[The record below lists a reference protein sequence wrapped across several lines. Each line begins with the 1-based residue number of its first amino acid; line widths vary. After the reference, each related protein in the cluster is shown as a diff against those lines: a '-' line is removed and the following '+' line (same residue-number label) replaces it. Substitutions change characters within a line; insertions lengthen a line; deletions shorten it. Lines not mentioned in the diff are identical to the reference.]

1 MTVENKRWQS
11 GGMRSPR
18 KDCDGPSDFSV
29 GGRLYSG
36 VVKNR
41 SGSGVL
47 VEALDTFDVG
57 QEVILSFMCPNEGKP
72 LKRKGV
78 IVRVTDKG
86 FGVEYKF

>member
-1 MTVENKRWQS
+1 MTEDGKRWQS

-18 KDCDGPSDFSV
+18 KECDGQSDFSV
-29 GGRLYSG
+29 DGRLYSG

-41 SGSGVL
+41 SDSGLL
-47 VEALDTFDVG
+47 VEALDAFDVG
-57 QEVILSFMCPNEGKP
+57 QEVVLSFLCPNEGKP

-78 IVRVTDKG
+78 IVRVTEKG

>member
-1 MTVENKRWQS
+1 MADQGKRWRT

-18 KDCDGPSDFSV
+18 KECDGPSDFSV

-41 SGSGVL
+41 SDSGIL
-47 VEALDTFDVG
+47 VESFDSFEIG
-57 QEVILSFMCPNEGKP
+57 QEVIITYMCANEKKP
-72 LKRKGV
+72 IKRKGV
-78 IVRVTDKG
+78 IVRVTEKG